1 MSNSRIDEN
10 LSGRAGKSGVR
21 KEKEKEKAS
30 GKTLVIKPTQFQSDE

>member
-21 KEKEKEKAS
+21 KEKEKAS